1 MLTLI
6 NMIKKKLL
14 SDFKNGTKVKIL
26 EVNCGRE
33 FSRRLSELG
42 LLPRE
47 EIVIIKNDQFG
58 PVIVKILESKIA
70 LGRGEARK
78 IYAEEI

>member
-1 MLTLI
+1 M
-6 NMIKKKLL
+6 NKKLL
-14 SDFKNGTKVKIL
+14 SEFVNKTKVKIL
-26 EVNCGRE
+26 EVNCGRD

-42 LLPRE
+42 LLSGE
-47 EIVIIKNDQFG
+47 ELVIIKNDQCG

-70 LGRGEARK
+70 LGRGEANK